1 MAHDSRQ
8 PEDSRIGPPSEDS
21 RNDLEADL
29 AFRERSARDTR
40 ARDSEL
46 PRRRSYARAAPSRR
60 RWWLGAAAL
69 LLVASAFIVWK
80 ARSSAAQLPG
90 LPSEASVADLPL
102 APSGDP
108 SPSPAGAA
116 ASAPTQWTLRAS
128 LEDVHRGVT
137 SAVTFVQTLLERQ
150 QSQSETLAR
159 LERDVSAIAAS
170 VAQMKEAQ
178 EQRAAA
184 AAAARSQARRVARAA
199 ARPVAAAS
207 APRPAAQLL
216 SIDMW
221 DGKPSVVIGSSDR
234 PDVRFLR
241 EGDQQA
247 GVTVRQADPR
257 RQRAVFDVGGE
268 LVELA
273 RDAR

>member
-60 RWWLGAAAL
+60 RWWLAAAAL
-69 LLVASAFIVWK
+69 LLVASAFILWK
-80 ARSSAAQLPG
+80 ARSSAAQLPA

-102 APSGDP
+102 AASGEP
-108 SPSPAGAA
+108 PSPAGTA
-116 ASAPTQWTLRAS
+116 ASAPTQWTIRAS

-159 LERDVSAIAAS
+159 LERDVSAIAAA
-170 VAQMKEAQ
+170 VTQMKEAQ
-178 EQRAAA
+178 EQQAAA

-221 DGKPSVVIGSSDR
+221 DGKPSVVIGSTDR

>member
-1 MAHDSRQ
+1 MQLSDASLRSIVAHIAHLRAAYGDV
-8 PEDSRIGPPSEDS
+8 IGE
-21 RNDLEADL
+21 
-29 AFRERSARDTR
+29 
-40 ARDSEL
+40 SEL
-46 PRRRSYARAAPSRR
+46 VEPNGEYFPDEF
-60 RWWLGAAAL
+60 AL
-69 LLVASAFIVWK
+69 D
-80 ARSSAAQLPG
+80 
-90 LPSEASVADLPL
+90 AD
-102 APSGDP
+102 S
-108 SPSPAGAA
+108 
-116 ASAPTQWTLRAS
+116 
-128 LEDVHRGVT
+128 
-137 SAVTFVQTLLERQ
+137 VQTLLERQ

-170 VAQMKEAQ
+170 VAQMKDAQ

-221 DGKPSVVIGSSDR
+221 DGKPSVVIGSTDR

>member
-1 MAHDSRQ
+1 MAHDSRP

-69 LLVASAFIVWK
+69 LLVASASILWK
-80 ARSSAAQLPG
+80 ARSSAAQLPA

-102 APSGDP
+102 APSGEL
-108 SPSPAGAA
+108 PSPAGAA
-116 ASAPTQWTLRAS
+116 ASAPMQWTLRAS

-137 SAVTFVQTLLERQ
+137 SVVAFAQTLLERQ

-178 EQRAAA
+178 EQQAAA

-221 DGKPSVVIGSSDR
+221 DGKPSVVIGSTDR

>member
-29 AFRERSARDTR
+29 AFRERPARDTR

-46 PRRRSYARAAPSRR
+46 PRRRSYARAAPNRR

-69 LLVASAFIVWK
+69 LLVASAFILWK
-80 ARSSAAQLPG
+80 ARHSAVQLPA

-102 APSGDP
+102 ASSGA
-108 SPSPAGAA
+108 SPSPADAT
-116 ASAPTQWTLRAS
+116 ASAPTQWTLRAG

-137 SAVTFVQTLLERQ
+137 SVVTFVQTLLERQ

-178 EQRAAA
+178 EQQA
-184 AAAARSQARRVARAA
+184 AAAARRQARRVAHAA
-199 ARPVAAAS
+199 AKPVAAAS

-221 DGKPSVVIGSSDR
+221 DGKPSVVIGSTDR